1 MFDFKFSIIIAA
13 YNSQEYIKKAIDSI
27 VSQSIGFKDNVEIII
42 VNDGSY
48 DNTIEIV
55 NEYIEKYPN
64 NIRLINNST
73 NLGVSAS
80 RNLGINESKGEFIS
94 FLDSD
99 DYISNKTL
107 DTVLKT
113 FNNNLD
119 IDLIAIPIY
128 LFGLQ
133 KGEHLLNY
141 KFKEFSYLD
150 DENKKTNDS
159 NVSIKEFS
167 YLDDE
172 NKKTNENNVSIVNL
186 KNYP

>member
-13 YNSQEYIKKAIDSI
+13 YNSQEYIKKTIDSI

-48 DNTIEIV
+48 DNTVKIV

-107 DTVLKT
+107 IQ
-113 FNNNLD
+113 F
-119 IDLIAIPIY
+119 
-128 LFGLQ
+128 
-133 KGEHLLNY
+133 
-141 KFKEFSYLD
+141 
-150 DENKKTNDS
+150 
-159 NVSIKEFS
+159 
-167 YLDDE
+167 
-172 NKKTNENNVSIVNL
+172 
-186 KNYP
+186 